1 MTETRAYHPTE
12 NINHGTVQQCL
23 HESKKESIHLI
34 GHGFQK
40 LQASKKNSPLI
51 IQKNIPSVFEMKN
64 TMGPKLLQELPHL
77 TTLKSHAP
85 TTNKIG
91 KRVKKKISQKSP

>member
-1 MTETRAYHPTE
+1 MTETTAYHPTE
-12 NINHGTVQQCL
+12 NINHGTVQCL
-23 HESKKESIHLI
+23 QESIHII